1 MKVRKP
7 THRKKLI
14 SDTHLSRK
22 ENVHFIS
29 SNIPILPFDETED
42 SCKLKTNKQ
51 KFNLW
56 GFHYILQL
64 RWTKDHFVTN
74 IKLTINHV
82 PRNKV

>member
-1 MKVRKP
+1 MKVRKL

-14 SDTHLSRK
+14 NDTHLSRK

-51 KFNLW
+51 KFNL
-56 GFHYILQL
+56 
-64 RWTKDHFVTN
+64 
-74 IKLTINHV
+74 
-82 PRNKV
+82 